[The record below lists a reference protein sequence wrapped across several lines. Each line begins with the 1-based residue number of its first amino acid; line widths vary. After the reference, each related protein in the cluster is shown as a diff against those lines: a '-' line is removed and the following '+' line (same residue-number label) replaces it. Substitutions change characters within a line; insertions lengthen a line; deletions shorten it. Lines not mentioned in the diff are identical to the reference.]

1 MASNKRSCPPRSRM
15 PALVKGLVMYS
26 YSRESGSTEEN
37 TMARF
42 DLKSL
47 SRREREVLYL
57 VYELGKATALDIQER
72 LEPAATY
79 NATRR
84 LLETLTKKG
93 AVQFSR
99 NGRQYVY
106 EPVRSRFD
114 QGTAALAEVLN
125 AFFDGSPALGF
136 MNLMKAK
143 DERLQDLEIE
153 NLKKLL
159 DEARNEG
166 R

>member
-1 MASNKRSCPPRSRM
+1 
-15 PALVKGLVMYS
+15 MYDKETKNV
-26 YSRESGSTEEN
+26 ESN
-37 TMARF
+37 TMGRL

-57 VYELGKATALDIQER
+57 VYELGSATAADIQER
-72 LEPAATY
+72 LDPPATY

-84 LLETLTKKG
+84 LLETLSKKE
-93 AVQFSR
+93 AIRFSR

-106 EPVRSRFD
+106 SPVRSRFE

-143 DERLQDLEIE
+143 DQRLQDLELDNIR
-153 NLKKLL
+153 KLL

>member
-1 MASNKRSCPPRSRM
+1 M
-15 PALVKGLVMYS
+15 G
-26 YSRESGSTEEN
+26 
-37 TMARF
+37 RF

-57 VYELGKATALDIQER
+57 VYELGTATAADVQER
-72 LEPAATY
+72 LDPPATY

-84 LLETLTKKG
+84 LLETLCKKE
-93 AVQFSR
+93 AIQYRRS
-99 NGRQYVY
+99 GRQYEY
-106 EPVRSRFD
+106 SPVRSRFE

-136 MNLMKAK
+136 MNLMKTK
-143 DERLQDLEIE
+143 DERLQNLELDNIR
-153 NLKKLL
+153 KLL
-159 DEARNEG
+159 DEAREEG